1 MSDIHS
7 PECVRDLAVAVDLLH
22 RDVGAPPGPG
32 RGEHQ
37 QEEQQHLK
45 QSGQCQCQWSGA
57 VQAYSGDLG
66 HFNHLRMRAADKL
79 KSTSFLLI
87 QLDMNA
93 M

>member
-1 MSDIHS
+1 MSDMHS

-22 RDVGAPPGPG
+22 GDVGAPPGPG

-37 QEEQQHLK
+37 QEEEQHLQ
-45 QSGQCQCQWSGA
+45 QSGQCQWSGA
-57 VQAYSGDLG
+57 AQAYSGDLG

-79 KSTSFLLI
+79 TSTSFLLI